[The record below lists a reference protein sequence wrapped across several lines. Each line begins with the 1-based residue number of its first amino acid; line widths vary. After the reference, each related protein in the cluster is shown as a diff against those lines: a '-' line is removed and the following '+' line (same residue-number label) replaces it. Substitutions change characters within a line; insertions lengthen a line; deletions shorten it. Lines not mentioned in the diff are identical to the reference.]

1 MQDEHGFCICADDV
15 NVGGTVIGRINHDP
29 QAAYAQ
35 DSRHYSTLSE
45 TQALGNA
52 GVVLGVRL
60 GRRLAA
66 VRIASAPAKRIPF
79 RDISAAFKQPFRDI
93 RRICTKSGS
102 WGRYVDKI
110 AFHRHVRASCR
121 WRRHIRGNRP
131 RFQHQREIWP
141 ASVGTGGSAQLK
153 SPYPCIFGIT
163 LQNSK
168 DD

>member
-35 DSRHYSTLSE
+35 DSRHCSTLSE

-79 RDISAAFKQPFRDI
+79 RDISAAFKQPFPHI
-93 RRICTKSGS
+93 SEFCTNASSALSLGAVIS
-102 WGRYVDKI
+102 RY
-110 AFHRHVRASCR
+110 RARQRST
-121 WRRHIRGNRP
+121 
-131 RFQHQREIWP
+131 FQHFLRTIGWICWNGGP
-141 ASVGTGGSAQLK
+141 AMVEFQQLSRILFLSVGTARGFPRTQS
-153 SPYPCIFGIT
+153 
-163 LQNSK
+163 
-168 DD
+168 